1 MPIKPIHYI
10 IGSLTFCVVFG
21 LAVTGIAFSN
31 KASCGLNTIV
41 VDAAGESLKTWNKTA
56 SKSCYFLDL
65 GCTASCTGWCEK
77 SLKEMAKATKAGAAA
92 SPAEKIVY
100 LCAMTT
106 DAEENNNF
114 PELLKG
120 EINLRSGP

>member
-1 MPIKPIHYI
+1 
-10 IGSLTFCVVFG
+10 
-21 LAVTGIAFSN
+21 
-31 KASCGLNTIV
+31 
-41 VDAAGESLKTWNKTA
+41 
-56 SKSCYFLDL
+56 
-65 GCTASCTGWCEK
+65 
-77 SLKEMAKATKAGAAA
+77 LKEMAKATKAGAAA